1 MKKLYGNISEKTY
14 KILAVIFCFLGDI
27 TLSKFIYDRF
37 TNKESFEKGMTA
49 LMKVYEE
56 QNITMPP
63 DFRVQVYQLIVNAL
77 LLLLGLF
84 ILFHILNYTFFIF
97 SKKFAYIY
105 MKFLVYVATVG
116 SFLSGLIVISGHYFY
131 GTVFIVLSLLYLF
144 VAIGLYYYPYKAPQI
159 AATT

>member
-14 KILAVIFCFLGDI
+14 KILTVIFCFLGDI

-37 TNKESFEKGMTA
+37 TNKASFEKGMAA
-49 LMKVYEE
+49 LMQVYEE

-105 MKFLVYVATVG
+105 IKFLVYVATVG
-116 SFLSGLIVISGHYFY
+116 SFLSGLMVITSYSFY
-131 GTVFIVLSLLYLF
+131 GTIFIILSLLYLF
-144 VAIGLYYYPYKAPQI
+144 VAIGLYYYPYKSPQV